1 MSIIDLKEV
10 DTIYEGERIP
20 AIVDINLKIDK
31 NEFVCVVGPN
41 GAGKTTLLET
51 INGLLSCTRGEVF
64 VFNRNIKENGTKARC
79 EISYVLQGFFV
90 DPLTPFIVKDVVMMG
105 RFGKIGLLRY
115 PSKEDCEIVE
125 ESMEVIGI
133 NALANRAIGKLSG
146 GQQQKVMIARA
157 IAKEPKILLLDEPF
171 ANLDYKSKMKI
182 SEMICTLHD
191 EYSLTTV
198 LVTHDRSSIPKRAGR
213 TIVMSK
219 GKIILDGKTS
229 EIMRKE
235 AMKSTYWIP
244 PSRGRK

>member
-1 MSIIDLKEV
+1 MGIIDLKAV

-64 VFNRNIKENGTKARC
+64 VFDKNIKENGAKTRC

-115 PSKEDCEIVE
+115 PSKEDRKIVKD
-125 ESMEVIGI
+125 SMEVVGI
-133 NALANRAIGKLSG
+133 RELANRAVGKLSG

-171 ANLDYKSKMKI
+171 ANLDYKSKAKI
-182 SEMICTLHD
+182 SEMICSLHD

-198 LVTHDRSSIPKRAGR
+198 LVTHDRSSIPKRTGR
-213 TIVMSK
+213 TVVMNK
-219 GKIILDGKTS
+219 GKIVLDGKTN
-229 EIMRKE
+229 EMMGKE
-235 AMKSTYWIP
+235 VLKSTYWTP
-244 PSRGRK
+244 ANRGRK